1 MYRERYIGPLCFVL
15 CYLRT
20 HDKTNFY
27 INEIFESNKIDI
39 KKKYIYTYLKRDI
52 YQIIFNARTSENI
65 LFPKYHFP
73 AKINLVQLV
82 GNGSFTRVSFHS
94 LVSRLTI
101 PRDRIPFFLL
111 LSLPPTLF
119 SPFPSI
125 RNEDSEE
132 KNSSLERYFPL
143 NVDR

>member
-1 MYRERYIGPLCFVL
+1 M
-15 CYLRT
+15 
-20 HDKTNFY
+20 
-27 INEIFESNKIDI
+27 
-39 KKKYIYTYLKRDI
+39 YIYTYLKRDI

-101 PRDRIPFFLL
+101 PRDRIPFFFL
-111 LSLPPTLF
+111 LSLPQPSSSL
-119 SPFPSI
+119 SPASGMKIARKRIPLLKDTFPSMWI
-125 RNEDSEE
+125 VETWRGSC
-132 KNSSLERYFPL
+132 SQRRTIPRRF
-143 NVDR
+143 

>member
-1 MYRERYIGPLCFVL
+1 M
-15 CYLRT
+15 
-20 HDKTNFY
+20 
-27 INEIFESNKIDI
+27 
-39 KKKYIYTYLKRDI
+39 YIYTYLKRDI

-119 SPFPSI
+119 FPFPSI

>member
-39 KKKYIYTYLKRDI
+39 KKIYIYTYLKRDI
-52 YQIIFNARTSENI
+52 YQIIFRTSENI

-101 PRDRIPFFLL
+101 PRDRIPFFFL

-119 SPFPSI
+119 FPFPSI